1 METNLPQRRIPNNIC
16 RYISLQG
23 VEINCL
29 LQSVDFLTYF
39 YRIEKPGKYHCKQE
53 MKVNTTT
60 EATRTSHILFYGMR
74 RRQFTSVIF
83 FPKSITSV
91 LGKKYLTEN
100 IIQNT

>member
-29 LQSVDFLTYF
+29 LQSVDFLTYL

-53 MKVNTTT
+53 IKVNTTT
-60 EATRTSHILFYGMR
+60 EATGTSHTLFYGMR
-74 RRQFTSVIF
+74 RRPIHFCYILPQIYNLS
-83 FPKSITSV
+83 
-91 LGKKYLTEN
+91 LRKKISN
-100 IIQNT
+100 